1 MRCVNQNHIDAD
13 DGRASHV
20 DDETIPSRAVTT
32 RRSIARAFLRRPSI
46 RTTTTT
52 TTTTTTRRMTTMGVR
67 GDDDAPLRV
76 KKMSEHATIPSR
88 GSDGAAGYDLSRYAN
103 DAMRSRTVGGRSVVD
118 RWSIVIDLCSLGPVW
133 RLNF

>member
-1 MRCVNQNHIDAD
+1 
-13 DGRASHV
+13 
-20 DDETIPSRAVTT
+20 
-32 RRSIARAFLRRPSI
+32 
-46 RTTTTT
+46 
-52 TTTTTTRRMTTMGVR
+52 MGVS

-118 RWSIVIDLCSLGPVW
+118 RWCDRWSIVIDLCSLGPVW